1 MRVGTLIAD
10 SGARMASRARGSLSW
25 GFLFLLGYAAV
36 SVGRIQELI
45 PALAPLRIGLLSGG
59 LAFIV
64 WSQAP
69 GSWREKVPLEVVPVK
84 YVMMLLGLAVLIV
97 PIGIWPRYSLMFIFG
112 SYLKTILLF
121 LLVIYWCRS
130 LIDIRRLLWV
140 CCLITA
146 ALVVPGALSGTPSG
160 ERYHFDSMSYDPND
174 LALLLVMTL
183 PLVLYLFSTSGRL
196 AKFVLVV
203 VALLCL
209 YGVVLTQ
216 SRGGLLSLI
225 TVGALIFWRNQM
237 SRSSKLIV
245 GVVAVIVFGVLAGTA
260 YKERI
265 ATMWNPQDEY
275 DRTAGGR
282 TDIWKTGL
290 MLMATHPWGVGIDA
304 FVIAEGLSHG
314 GFGKWNAPH
323 NSFLQVGV
331 ELGIV
336 GLIVFVRLL
345 AHIMKDLRR
354 MQAVAQPDRR
364 TASPSCLLTAARRSP
379 MSSPQVKTGD
389 IQGHV
394 VALAAALEI
403 SLWGFIVGGFFLSLA
418 YSSLLYVMLAL
429 SLSCRQLLP
438 APVSE
443 TRPGIRAFWSRGRW
457 AEEGDSRRLRR
468 LSGRRDETS
477 HVVIAG
483 RIPSTMSRA
492 HAHFC

>member
-1 MRVGTLIAD
+1 M
-10 SGARMASRARGSLSW
+10 W

-45 PALAPLRIGLLSGG
+45 PALAPFRIGLISGG
-59 LAFIV
+59 LAFVV

-84 YVMMLLGLAVLIV
+84 YVMLLLGLAVLTFPV
-97 PIGIWPRYSLMFIFG
+97 GVYPKYSLMFIFG

-146 ALVVPGALSGTPSG
+146 ALVVPGALAGTPSG

-174 LALLLVMTL
+174 LALLLVMAL

-196 AKFVLVV
+196 AKVLLVLA
-203 VALLCL
+203 ALLCL
-209 YGVVLTQ
+209 YGIVLTQ
-216 SRGGLLSLI
+216 SRGGFLALI

-237 SRSSKLIV
+237 SRPSKLVIA
-245 GVVAVIVFGVLAGTA
+245 VVAAIVFGVLAGTA

-290 MLMATHPWGVGIDA
+290 MLMATRPWGVGIDA

-336 GLIVFVRLL
+336 GLVIFVRLL
-345 AHIMKDLRR
+345 VYIIKDLRR
-354 MQAVAQPDRR
+354 VQAADHPDRR
-364 TASPSCLLTAARRSP
+364 SASPRYSMTPVRRSLI
-379 MSSPQVKTGD
+379 SSPQAKAGD
-389 IQGHV
+389 TQGQI

-418 YSSLLYVMLAL
+418 YSSLLYVMLGL
-429 SLSCRQLLP
+429 SLSCSRLAQTL
-438 APVSE
+438 VSE
-443 TRPGIRAFWSRGRW
+443 TGQTGPGVRDPWSKTRPR
-457 AEEGDSRRLRR
+457 EGDPYIGLRR
-468 LSGRRDETS
+468 SS
-477 HVVIAG
+477 
-483 RIPSTMSRA
+483 
-492 HAHFC
+492 